1 MQIHPR
7 TGIKAISVYAPRHFL
22 SMDTL
27 AAVTGADPAKY
38 HLGLGVR
45 RMAVVAPNED
55 PVTMAASAAHDLFAR
70 YDIDSATVGLLVV
83 GSESSVDAA
92 KPIASFVHGMLGL
105 PPDCRTF
112 DTTHACYGGTAALR
126 LALDWHAMRG
136 APTGKVALVIAT
148 DVARYPVGSAAEPT
162 QGAGAV
168 AMVVGGDPEIMELDH
183 YPEAVY
189 TKDVMDFWRPHYRRE
204 AIVDGQVSIDCYLRA
219 LGHTYAAY
227 QLASGLGWD
236 DYDHLLFHV
245 PFPKMAYKAFH
256 MLHQREVLMRGASG
270 AGLASIEDAFIART
284 QPALWV
290 NAEVGN
296 IYSGSLYLSLASLLE
311 AGGPGVQGSR
321 AGLFSYGS
329 GCCGEFFSGVLGP
342 RATAWEGKIGARE
355 AIEGRVELD
364 YEHYLEFRRAGARMT
379 LDGSFA
385 TGAPRPVS
393 GRFSFDGIR
402 DHQRIYTTA
411 EEVVASGWVSPDAR
425 ANSAKA
431 QIGK

>member
-1 MQIHPR
+1 MQTHPR
-7 TGIKAISVYAPRHFL
+7 IGIKAISVYIPRHFL
-22 SMDTL
+22 SLDTL
-27 AAVTGADPAKY
+27 AVVTGVDPAKY
-38 HLGLGVR
+38 HLGLGIR
-45 RMAVVAPNED
+45 RMAVAAPNED
-55 PVTMAASAAHDLFAR
+55 PVTMAAAAAHDLFAR
-70 YDIDSATVGLLVV
+70 YDIDAATVGLLVV
-83 GSESSVDAA
+83 GSESGVDAA

-105 PPDCRTF
+105 SPDCRTF

-126 LALDWHAMRG
+126 LASDWHAVRG
-136 APTGKVALVIAT
+136 TRTGKVALVIAT

-168 AMVVGGDPEIMELDH
+168 AMVVGGDPEVMELDPF
-183 YPEAVY
+183 PEAVY

-219 LGHTYAAY
+219 LGHTWAAY
-227 QLASGLGWD
+227 EQSSGLCWD
-236 DYDHLLFHV
+236 DYDYLLFHV

-256 MLHQREVLMRGASG
+256 MLHQREVLVRGASG
-270 AGLASIEDAFIART
+270 AGLASLEDAFIART

-329 GCCGEFFSGVLGP
+329 GCCGEFFSGRLGP
-342 RATAWEGKIGARE
+342 RSTAWEGKIGARE
-355 AIEGRVELD
+355 AMESRIELD
-364 YEHYLEFRRAGARMT
+364 YEQYLEFRRAGARMT

-385 TGAPRPVS
+385 AGVARPVP

-402 DHQRIYTTA
+402 DHQRVYTTA
-411 EEVVASGWVSPDAR
+411 QEDLGRDWAASDAR
-425 ANSAKA
+425 ASSAKA